1 MRAKVKFQGQ
11 WRLEVA
17 KGGLHARA
25 IMVTNL
31 VSGGDRLLA
40 EKACDSL
47 VSLLPTVFY
56 FYRQFDSAPGI
67 QN

>member
-1 MRAKVKFQGQ
+1 
-11 WRLEVA
+11 VA